1 VRLQIKIGLEDN
13 SAYTT
18 FSLKIIKW
26 EIFKRKFILDQLIS
40 ENLPYL
46 FLRLLEEKKEVA
58 GTDENARKIRKI
70 KVRKIDFF
78 SFLKNLIRK
87 KPGKIAKI
95 IFFVHKDSILDP
107 DFISALSYVQALYDK
122 KIRIIP
128 SEKYELQVEFDV
140 KFLALISSIIPVLLR
155 RQKDKMS
162 RQNVRVVRVKN
173 L

>member
-1 VRLQIKIGLEDN
+1 MRLQLKIEFEDN

-26 EIFKRKFILDQLIS
+26 EILKRKFVLDQLIS

-46 FLRLLEEKKEVA
+46 FLRLLEEKKE
-58 GTDENARKIRKI
+58 GESDEKARKIGKI
-70 KVRKIDFF
+70 KVRKTDYF

-87 KPGKIAKI
+87 KPGKITKM
-95 IFFVHKDSILDP
+95 IFFVHKDSISDP

-122 KIRIIP
+122 KIKIIP

-140 KFLALISSIIPVLLR
+140 KFLALISSIIPVLLG
-155 RQKDKMS
+155 RQP
-162 RQNVRVVRVKN
+162 R
-173 L
+173 